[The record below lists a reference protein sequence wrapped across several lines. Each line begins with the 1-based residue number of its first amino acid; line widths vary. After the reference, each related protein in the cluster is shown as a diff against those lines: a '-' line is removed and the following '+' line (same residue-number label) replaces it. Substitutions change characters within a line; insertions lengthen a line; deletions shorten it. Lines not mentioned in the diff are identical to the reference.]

1 MLLATEFDLPFV
13 QHRVGRADSKLALD
27 AYHRLLDRSK
37 RAPGE
42 AFDTLVADARTT
54 LFGAGDGDF
63 APLSCPP
70 VDFGGFDEDR
80 AARDMPGNIGDSVHG
95 RGGFR
100 TCDLSRV
107 KRALS
112 H

>member
-1 MLLATEFDLPFV
+1 MAEV
-13 QHRVGRADSKLALD
+13 VRCRRISEALD
-27 AYHRLLDRSK
+27 LTEKDVRLHDPRESRLWTERAY
-37 RAPGE
+37 GE
-42 AFDTLVADARTT
+42 AFDTLVADAHEAIR
-54 LFGAGDGDF
+54 AGDGDF
-63 APLSCPP
+63 GPLFSPLT
-70 VDFGGFDEDR
+70 DLEAFDEDR
-80 AARDMPGNIGDSVHG
+80 AEHDARGNIGDSRHG